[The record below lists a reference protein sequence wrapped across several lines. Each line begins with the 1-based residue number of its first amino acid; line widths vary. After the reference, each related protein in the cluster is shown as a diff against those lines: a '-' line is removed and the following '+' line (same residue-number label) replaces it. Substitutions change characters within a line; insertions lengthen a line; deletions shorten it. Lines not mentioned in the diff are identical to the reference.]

1 MTHNRPTG
9 EGQLVPVGVVSAL
22 CRKGMFGKGESV
34 YPQHP
39 QALSLLRL
47 FE

>member
-1 MTHNRPTG
+1 MTHKRPTG
-9 EGQLVPVGVVSAL
+9 ERQLLPVVVLIAF

>member
-1 MTHNRPTG
+1 MP
-9 EGQLVPVGVVSAL
+9 PVVGFAF

-39 QALSLLRL
+39 QALLLLRL